1 MPQPHTLCIFTPTY
15 NRAGHLADL
24 FKSLKQQDPD
34 FHWLIVDDGSPDN
47 TEQVV
52 ASFKETSPFP
62 ITYIKQRNGG
72 KQRAFNTAV
81 DNCPNELLMCV
92 DDDDL
97 VPAGTVR
104 AVLDEWDK
112 YRDDETIAG
121 MIGMCGKTATKPLR
135 TSISPT
141 LDRTTMWDLYYK
153 HGHRGDTAHIHR
165 TKILKQF
172 PFDVEPDERFIGET
186 YVFHQIDQHYE
197 LGVLHRI
204 LIVRE
209 YFPDGY
215 TANVRKITRENPKG
229 YTKLKRMYV
238 EYADT
243 APLKYYETIL
253 YLVGCHFAKRQKA
266 IRTAPS
272 PIFAALAWIPAKAL
286 CYTVYRPK

>member
-15 NRAGHLADL
+15 NRAGHLVNL
-24 FKSLKQQDPD
+24 FDSLKRQDPD

-52 ASFKETSPFP
+52 DSFKKSSPFP
-62 ITYIKQRNGG
+62 ITYIKQPNGG

-81 DNCPNELLMCV
+81 ENCPDELLICI

-104 AVLDEWDK
+104 AILDEWGK
-112 YRDDETIAG
+112 YKDDETIAG
-121 MIGMCGKTATKPLR
+121 MIGMCGKTAAEPLG
-135 TSISPT
+135 TTISPS
-141 LDRTTMWDLYYK
+141 LNRTTMWDLYYK
-153 HGHRGDTAHIHR
+153 HGHKGDTAHIHR
-165 TKILKQF
+165 TEILKQF
-172 PFDVEPDERFIGET
+172 PFDVEPGERFIAET
-186 YVFHQIDQHYE
+186 YVFHQIDQRYK

-209 YFPDGY
+209 YYPDGY

-229 YTKLKRMYV
+229 YTKLKRMFV

-243 APLKYYETIL
+243 TPLKYYETIL
-253 YLVGCHFAKRQKA
+253 YLVGCHFAKRPRA

-272 PIFAALAWIPAKAL
+272 PALAALAWIPAKLL
-286 CYTVYRPK
+286 CHTVYRPK